1 MCLHGGRLLL
11 SVISRI
17 LTHVHV
23 IHIAVDV
30 VIPEYAQGWGYMGV
44 LSHLTHIILMMVC
57 W

>member
-44 LSHLTHIILMMVC
+44 LSHLTHTILMIVC